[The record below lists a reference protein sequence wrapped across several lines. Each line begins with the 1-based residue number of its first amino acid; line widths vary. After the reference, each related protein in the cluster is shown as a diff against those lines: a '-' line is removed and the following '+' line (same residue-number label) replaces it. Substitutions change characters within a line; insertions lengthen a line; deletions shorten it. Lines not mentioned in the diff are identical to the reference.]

1 MVKAFN
7 VEFRDEC
14 LSMEWFG
21 NRIDAKI
28 VIERFRRQFNEVR
41 PHSSLGQLSPV
52 EFKQKPSLTY
62 NQELAISQVIVG
74 RRKPAVH

>member
-28 VIERFRRQFNEVR
+28 VIEQLPLQFNEVR
-41 PHSSLGQLSPV
+41 PHSSPGPLTLV
-52 EFKQKPSLTY
+52 EFKQQPSLTY
-62 NQELAISQVIVG
+62 NQELAIS
-74 RRKPAVH
+74 